1 MHRELLLTRDP
12 IDDRA
17 LAAARPPSTT
27 AGAVV
32 VFLGIVRD
40 REGEAPIR
48 ALEYEAFEAMAE
60 HQFRKLYDDLERRW
74 PSVESLRLVHR
85 LGLVPVGHPSL
96 WVEVTAPHRGEA
108 FAACQGLIDAMK
120 QVVPIWKRP
129 VPAGPA
135 PPRTVEPRG

>member
-1 MHRELLLTRDP
+1 VHRELLLTRDP

-74 PSVESLRLVHR
+74 PMLESLRLVHR
-85 LGLVPVGHPSL
+85 LGLVPIGEPSL

-129 VPAGPA
+129 VPAA
-135 PPRTVEPRG
+135 PPSAT